1 MKTVLAGYDSIT
13 RRTWLEKK
21 FKGITTETVYLS
33 ESSPSA
39 IIQSIAQ
46 VSLLGDLEPM
56 VIVCDT
62 DAAGRDAC
70 IAAIVSVDP
79 SRAVILSV
87 ADLPAAAQKKMEKAG
102 WEFVRSTATKEK
114 ASKPD
119 TFGMIRAWERG
130 DKKTAWLS
138 YADLVASGSVPEMI
152 AGAMIWSLKQSF
164 AKAAPAPV
172 RARSQKLAKEI
183 LKLTLDARSGGIP
196 MRQGLEKL
204 ILDTK

>member
-1 MKTVLAGYDSIT
+1 MKTVLLGYDSNS
-13 RRTWLEKK
+13 RRAWLEKT
-21 FKGITTETVYLS
+21 FKGITAETVYLS
-33 ESSPSA
+33 ESSPNT
-39 IIQSIAQ
+39 IVQSIVQ

-62 DAAGRDAC
+62 DAAGRDVC
-70 IAAIVSVDP
+70 IAAIVTIDP
-79 SRAVILSV
+79 SRPVILSV
-87 ADLPAAAQKKMEKAG
+87 ADLPAAAQKKMEKTG
-102 WEFVRSTATKEK
+102 WEFLRSAATKEK

-138 YADLVASGSVPEMI
+138 YADLVASGAAPEMI

-183 LKLTLDARSGGIP
+183 LKLTLDARSGGIS
-196 MRQGLEKL
+196 MKQGLEKL